1 MAFTITTPQILW
13 WWGKS
18 STTTFRKQAF
28 KYQMDPGWVW
38 RNLENILIIRII
50 LIHQLFDIILLVP
63 KLRPAAVSDKLD
75 PNSSNR
81 SRNIEYPKFFQF
93 LKTFFSSTWYTVSW
107 IRKWR
112 CNCND
117 SRQTVWE
124 ISSCCQ
130 TGIKIVFDR

>member
-13 WWGKS
+13 WWEKS
-18 STTTFRKQAF
+18 SITTFRKPAF

-38 RNLENILIIRII
+38 RNVKNINYYISYYI
-50 LIHQLFDIILLVP
+50 IHQLFDITLLVP

-81 SRNIEYPKFFQF
+81 SRNIEYPRFFPF
-93 LKTFFSSTWYTVSW
+93 LMTFFSSTWYTVSW

-112 CNCND
+112 CYCND
-117 SRQTVWE
+117 SRQTVWK
-124 ISSCCQ
+124 ISSCC
-130 TGIKIVFDR
+130 